1 VAAIGNKTSQLH
13 IHVIARYQTDPAW
26 PDTVWDHPNRI
37 PYSLEEKRELQLFLY
52 DQFHSQLH

>member
-1 VAAIGNKTSQLH
+1 
-13 IHVIARYQTDPAW
+13 VIARYQTDPAW

-37 PYSLEEKRELQLFLY
+37 PYSLEDKRELQLFLY